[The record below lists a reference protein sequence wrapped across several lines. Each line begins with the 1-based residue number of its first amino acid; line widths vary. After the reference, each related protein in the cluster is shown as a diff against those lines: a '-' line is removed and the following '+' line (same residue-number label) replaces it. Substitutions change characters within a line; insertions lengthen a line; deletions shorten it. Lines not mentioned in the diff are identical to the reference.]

1 MLPKRKASSPAN
13 VRASGLISPFRTSAC
28 RRPATWPTSSGGDR
42 SATAP
47 HQNTCP
53 ITAARWSTPRSSS
66 PSLSRRAA
74 RTAWTVSG
82 TRSESTA
89 ASGSSR
95 PSRSTSTPSSTSI
108 RSISSR
114 KSGLPPVARPTASAA
129 SGSKR
134 AGEVLQQ
141 RAGVLARKR
150 RELDRR
156 PRPRRPQLGQIRS
169 RQAADEDRRV
179 AAPAGQVLDEVEEGG
194 LCPLDV
200 VEHDDEGTLLRERL
214 EQPAHGP
221 VELVGARA
229 WLGAAD
235 GLEDAPVRDL
245 PVGLAAEHAV
255 EVDVAHDLDEGP
267 VGDPVPVRETAALE
281 HLRFSGGRDQLG
293 REPGLADAGL
303 ADDRDD
309 PARTVCDR
317 ALELGRERVQLRGPA
332 DERRVEA
339 ARDACRVGL
348 DLEQPPRVDGLGL
361 ALQHQGG
368 HRLDGD
374 GVADEPDRRVAD
386 EDLPRSGRRL
396 EPLRDDDGVA
406 GRERIAVRRG
416 RRRRPRRCA
425 RRSGRRS

>member
-1 MLPKRKASSPAN
+1 M
-13 VRASGLISPFRTSAC
+13 I
-28 RRPATWPTSSGGDR
+28 
-42 SATAP
+42 
-47 HQNTCP
+47 
-53 ITAARWSTPRSSS
+53 SSS
-66 PSLSRRAA
+66 SAPRARAALGPGCKALVQLGPVSLCHRVVCRIPDQDVAEAEGVLPGERARVRLDQPLPDERLQTAGHLAHLVRRRQVGHRSPPEHLPDHRRALEH
-74 RTAWTVSG
+74 RTLVLVEPVEAGREDRLDRLRHTQRVDRGERLEPAVALDEHAVLDEHPQHLLEEERIASRG
-82 TRSESTA
+82 TPDRV
-89 ASGSSR
+89 GR
-95 PSRSTSTPSSTSI
+95 LGI
-108 RSISSR
+108 
-114 KSGLPPVARPTASAA
+114 
-129 SGSKR
+129 KR

-194 LCPLDV
+194 LGPLDV

-245 PVGLAAEHAV
+245 PVGLARERAV

-293 REPGLADAGL
+293 RKPGLADAGL

-309 PARTVCDR
+309 PASTVYDR
-317 ALELGRERVQLRGPA
+317 ALELGPERVQLLGPA
-332 DERRVEA
+332 DER
-339 ARDACRVGL
+339 
-348 DLEQPPRVDGLGL
+348 
-361 ALQHQGG
+361 
-368 HRLDGD
+368 
-374 GVADEPDRRVAD
+374 
-386 EDLPRSGRRL
+386 
-396 EPLRDDDGVA
+396 
-406 GRERIAVRRG
+406 
-416 RRRRPRRCA
+416 
-425 RRSGRRS
+425 